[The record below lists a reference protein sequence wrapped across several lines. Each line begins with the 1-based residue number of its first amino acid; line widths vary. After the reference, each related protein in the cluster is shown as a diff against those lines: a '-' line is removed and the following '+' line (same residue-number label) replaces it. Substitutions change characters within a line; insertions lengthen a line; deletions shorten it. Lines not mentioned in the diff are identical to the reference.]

1 VNDAAVRRLEMVEVL
16 HRRGLQLLRGTP
28 SIAPSGLFWRLTIGV
43 LGCED
48 VDRWTTGNPDDGLDA
63 EALADRFVAEH
74 PALAEAGRG
83 ADAAYAA
90 WWSEAV
96 DLAHRGWLP
105 YFHADWPTD
114 DIEGVPL
121 SGPEEGR
128 PVLPW
133 PPGRS
138 GTIPASA
145 SRP

>member
-1 VNDAAVRRLEMVEVL
+1 M
-16 HRRGLQLLRGTP
+16 
-28 SIAPSGLFWRLTIGV
+28 GV
-43 LGCED
+43 LGCDD

-63 EALADRFVAEH
+63 EALADRFVADH

-83 ADAAYAA
+83 SDPAYAA
-90 WWSEAV
+90 WWTSRRRPGPAR
-96 DLAHRGWLP
+96 LAGT

-133 PPGRS
+133 PPG
-138 GTIPASA
+138 GVE
-145 SRP
+145 